1 MAQPYQDLQ
10 GNWFTDG
17 RPMTPQESAAM
28 GIPAQAVAQAPVAQP
43 GAITPQQMLEAQYAE
58 AARSKRIGLNP
69 IGAMVDF
76 FRK

>member
-28 GIPAQAVAQAPVAQP
+28 GVPAQAAAQAPVAQP
-43 GAITPQQMLEAQYAE
+43 GVLSGQQLIDAQYAE

-69 IGAMVDF
+69 IGAIFDF
-76 FRK
+76 FKK